1 MRRLFA
7 VGVTALFVLALA
19 AVAGASTA
27 GAGAPAAPG
36 EKGPK
41 AGPHDLPSPLSD
53 KQRALR
59 AKALQMQLTGK
70 LPKGAKVGK
79 VAKGQYVQLA
89 REGEDSIWT
98 VLGEFGTQVNS
109 SYGGTAGPVHNEIP
123 APDRNLDNTTIWSKD
138 FSQSYYTDLLFGSGN
153 SMRSWYIENSS
164 GRYAVNG
171 EVTDWVKV
179 PYNEANYGSDYCGDI
194 VCVRTWL
201 FLKDQLAAWY
211 DAQKAAG
218 KSDVDIKSS
227 LAKYDKWDRY
237 DYDGDGNFD
246 EPDGYIDH
254 FQSIHA
260 GMGEET
266 GGGAQ
271 GDDAIW
277 SHRWYAFYNL
287 IGSAGP
293 SFNKAGGIPI
303 GNTGLWIGDYT
314 IEPENGGVGV
324 FSHEFGHD
332 LGLPDEYDTSGNT
345 GGAEN
350 GTGFWTNWS
359 SGSYGNNGDPAEG
372 IGDRPFHASAWDKL
386 QLGWLNY
393 DLTLPSDKKK
403 EVKLGPAEANT
414 KQAQAEIVV
423 LPDKMVPSDVGAP
436 YAGSK
441 MYYSGTGNLLDTT
454 MTRSVTLPAGAPQL
468 TAYIRT
474 NIEQDF
480 DYAYLTVNGS
490 PVATDQSS
498 TANPNGNNL
507 GNGITGVRSSWTLMT
522 ANLSAFAG
530 QTVTL
535 GFRYKTDP
543 AQQGEPGGS
552 GVPGIQIDEIAITGS
567 AADGAEANANWTYTP
582 AAGGFHATGQTDVQP
597 YFNAYVVENRQYLG
611 YDAGLKTGPYN
622 FGGTVGADW
631 AERFPYQD
639 GMLVWYWDESQG
651 DNNVGDH
658 PGKGLILPVDAHPT
672 PLHWADGSVMR
683 PRIQSFDAT
692 FSLDST
698 DAFTIHSGGVAANV
712 LSQPGVST
720 FDDSRS
726 YWVSHDPGDNSSGG
740 RYQAS
745 WNSVSV
751 PNTGTQIR
759 IQSQTPGGFMQIQVT
774 PPKK

>member
-7 VGVTALFVLALA
+7 VGVTALLVLALA
-19 AVAGASTA
+19 AVVGASTA
-27 GAGAPAAPG
+27 GAGGAAPPSDS
-36 EKGPK
+36 GPK

-59 AKALQMQLTGK
+59 AKALEMQLTGK
-70 LPKGAKVGK
+70 IPKGAKVGQ

-98 VLGEFGTQVNS
+98 VLGEFGESTS
-109 SYGGTAGPVHNEIP
+109 TTYGGAAGPVRNQIP
-123 APDRNLDNTTIWSKD
+123 APDRSTDNTTIWSPD
-138 FSQSYYTDLLFGSGN
+138 FSADYYRDLLFGSGN

-171 EVTDWVKV
+171 EVTDWVRV
-179 PYNEANYGSDYCGDI
+179 PYNESYYGSDYCGDI
-194 VCVRTWL
+194 VCPRTWL
-201 FLKDQLAAWY
+201 FLRDQLTAWY
-211 DAQKAAG
+211 NAQKAAG
-218 KSDVDIKSS
+218 KTDAAISAE

-237 DYDGDGNFD
+237 DYDGDGNFN

-260 GMGEET
+260 GVGEET

-271 GDDAIW
+271 GQDAIW

-293 SFNKAGGIPI
+293 AYNPAGGIKI
-303 GNTGLWIGDYT
+303 GNTDFWIGDYT

-386 QLGWLNY
+386 VLGWLNY
-393 DLTLPSDKKK
+393 DLTVPGDKKK

-423 LPDKMVPSDVGAP
+423 LPDKMVPANVGDP
-436 YAGSK
+436 HAGSK

-454 MTRSVTLPAGAPQL
+454 MTRSVTLPSGAVQL
-468 TAYIRT
+468 SAYIRT
-474 NIEQDF
+474 NIETDF
-480 DYAYLTVNGS
+480 DYAYLTVNGTS
-490 PVATDQSS
+490 VSTSQSTS
-498 TANPNGNNL
+498 TNPNGGNL
-507 GNGITGVRSSWTLMT
+507 GFGITGVRAGWTALTADLSSY
-522 ANLSAFAG
+522 AG

-543 AQQGEPGGS
+543 AQQGQPGGA
-552 GVPGIQIDEIAITGS
+552 GVPGFQVDDIAITGQP
-567 AADGAEANANWTYTP
+567 ADGAETAAGWAFAP
-582 AAGGFHATGQTDVQP
+582 ATGGFHATGATDIQP
-597 YFNAYVVENRQYLG
+597 HFNAYVVENRQYLG

-622 FGGTVGADW
+622 FGGTVGPNW

-639 GMLVWYWDESQG
+639 GMLVWYWDDSQG

-658 PGKGLILPVDAHPT
+658 PGSGLILPVDAHPA
-672 PLHWADGSVMR
+672 PLHWANGAVMR

-692 FSLDST
+692 FSLAPT
-698 DAFTIHSGGVAANV
+698 DAFTIHNAAVGVNV
-712 LSQPGVST
+712 PSQPGVST
-720 FDDSRS
+720 FDDSKS
-726 YWVSHDPGDNSSGG
+726 YWVSSDPGDAANNG

-745 WNSVSV
+745 WNSVKV

-759 IQSQTPGGFMQIQVT
+759 IQSMTPGGFMQIQVT
-774 PPKK
+774 PPK